1 MNVLEMLVPRVFEIA
16 ALVTDVPDVFVSGVN
31 FLDSLMDRNVENIR
45 FGRACLVRLFFNFFE
60 IFFLPGVAAEDPISL
75 PRKLSAGRIELRD
88 EAQMIKKT
96 VDGSRN
102 FPPDI
107 GCVCMVE
114 SLAKEIFKHDTEM
127 SARWT

>member
-45 FGRACLVRLFFNFFE
+45 FGRACLVRLFFNLFE

-88 EAQMIKKT
+88 EAQMIKKRWL
-96 VDGSRN
+96 VRGI
-102 FPPDI
+102 FPLTS
-107 GCVCMVE
+107 VV
-114 SLAKEIFKHDTEM
+114 FV
-127 SARWT
+127 W

>member
-45 FGRACLVRLFFNFFE
+45 FGRACFVRLFFNSFE

-75 PRKLSAGRIELRD
+75 PRKLPAGRIELRD
-88 EAQMIKKT
+88 EAQMIKKRWM
-96 VDGSRN
+96 VRVI
-102 FPPDI
+102 FP
-107 GCVCMVE
+107 
-114 SLAKEIFKHDTEM
+114 LT
-127 SARWT
+127 SAVFVW